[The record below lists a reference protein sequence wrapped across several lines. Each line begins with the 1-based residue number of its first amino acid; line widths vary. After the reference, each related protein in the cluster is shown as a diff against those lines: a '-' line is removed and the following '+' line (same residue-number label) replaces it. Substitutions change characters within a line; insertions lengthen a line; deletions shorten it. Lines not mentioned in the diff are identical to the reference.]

1 MPKEKKTKTLPK
13 KVEKGDL
20 FSKKDYDSTL
30 TALKN
35 QIRESQVRAITSA
48 NKELIRLYWK
58 IGKTIVEKQE
68 QSGWGT
74 KIIEKLAKDIQNS
87 FPGIEGFSRTNIFR
101 MRAFYIAY
109 QTNPPAGDNFKTIPL
124 KSSQASLGDTT
135 LYW

>member
-48 NKELIRLYWK
+48 NKELIRLY
-58 IGKTIVEKQE
+58 
-68 QSGWGT
+68 
-74 KIIEKLAKDIQNS
+74 
-87 FPGIEGFSRTNIFR
+87 
-101 MRAFYIAY
+101 
-109 QTNPPAGDNFKTIPL
+109 
-124 KSSQASLGDTT
+124 
-135 LYW
+135 

>member
-74 KIIEKLAKDIQNS
+74 KNHRKA
-87 FPGIEGFSRTNIFR
+87 R
-101 MRAFYIAY
+101 
-109 QTNPPAGDNFKTIPL
+109 
-124 KSSQASLGDTT
+124 
-135 LYW
+135 